1 LTDENR
7 TVVNR
12 RSNSKKLAA
21 FMTGRSCFIA
31 GVCVLCTYKYKIRL
45 KNYTKVQ
52 NNTTK
57 VRITNGKMH
66 NKII

>member
-1 LTDENR
+1 
-7 TVVNR
+7 
-12 RSNSKKLAA
+12 
-21 FMTGRSCFIA
+21 MTGRSCFIA
-31 GVCVLCTYKYKIRL
+31 GVCILCTYKYKIRH

>member
-1 LTDENR
+1 MKPFAVFVILWFCFFI
-7 TVVNR
+7 
-12 RSNSKKLAA
+12 S
-21 FMTGRSCFIA
+21 FGRVSITNKICTIY
-31 GVCVLCTYKYKIRL
+31 TYKYKIRH

-66 NKII
+66 NKNI